1 MGLTTRIA
9 AMGGRVQDA
18 LGTDGWMTRCLVVDE
33 DHDERS
39 ALGRLLGNYGFELSE
54 TGTADAALRHC
65 RQFVPDVIITTE
77 RLGGMP
83 PAEFIRRVR
92 RTGRGC
98 KPVVLVCTEKADSGE
113 IGRAIVE
120 GAAEY
125 LLRPFDRE
133 ILEFKLRQVGLL

>member
-1 MGLTTRIA
+1 MGLTTRIT

-39 ALGRLLGNYGFELSE
+39 ALGRLLGKYGFELSE

-83 PAEFIRRVR
+83 PAEFMCKEFGVILSYHLCRVSPAAAR
-92 RTGRGC
+92 
-98 KPVVLVCTEKADSGE
+98 L
-113 IGRAIVE
+113 RA
-120 GAAEY
+120 
-125 LLRPFDRE
+125 
-133 ILEFKLRQVGLL
+133 